1 MTAGEAA
8 EPHDSE
14 QTTRPGTSRL
24 EAQQIHASAGDSQQL
39 IQQPLDEARD
49 LERGLQD
56 AIARRTSDIS
66 AAAFWRGI
74 AAAVILNCT
83 VLATILIRVAV
94 VIFGMRKLG

>member
-8 EPHDSE
+8 EPRASE
-14 QTTRPGTSRL
+14 QTSRPVTSRL

-56 AIARRTSDIS
+56 AASRRTYRVST
-66 AAAFWRGI
+66 AAFWRGI
-74 AAAVILNCT
+74 AGAVILDCT
-83 VLATILIRVAV
+83 VLFTVLITTV
-94 VIFGMRKLG
+94 VVVFGMRKLA